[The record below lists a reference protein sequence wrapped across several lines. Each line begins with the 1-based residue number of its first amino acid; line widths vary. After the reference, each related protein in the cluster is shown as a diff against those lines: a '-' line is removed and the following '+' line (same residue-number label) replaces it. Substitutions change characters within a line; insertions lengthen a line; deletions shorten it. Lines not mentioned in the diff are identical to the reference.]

1 MSTLNRF
8 RLDQKRVLITGG
20 SKGLGLA
27 MADVMASVGADLVLV
42 SRTLSECESACQT
55 LSQKH
60 GVTARAFACDVSK
73 ADQVADLFQA
83 VTQSVGNID
92 VLVNSAGINIRGP
105 IESLGVE
112 DWDTVM
118 DANLKGPFLMAKAFG
133 PAMAQRGWGRIVHMG
148 SLLSWV
154 GIAGRTPYASSK
166 AGLLGLTRVLALEWA
181 DRGVTVNALCP
192 GVFATEMN
200 RSLTEDPEKFKQFV
214 QQIPVGRWGELHE
227 ITAPALFLASDASS
241 YMTGQT
247 LIVDGGW
254 TAK

>member
-1 MSTLNRF
+1 MSILNRF

-42 SRTLSECESACQT
+42 SRTLSECESVCQT

-154 GIAGRTPYASSK
+154 GIPGRTPYASSK